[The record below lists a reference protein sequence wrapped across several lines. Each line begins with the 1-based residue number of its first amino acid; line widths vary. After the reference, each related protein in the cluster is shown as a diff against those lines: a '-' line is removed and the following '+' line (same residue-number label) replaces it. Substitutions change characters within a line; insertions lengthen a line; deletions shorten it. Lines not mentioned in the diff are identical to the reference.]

1 MKEGLLIGGGVIA
14 AGVFVGYVAY
24 KIVKKNPKVLK
35 NARKKVSNVG
45 KKASKVVVE
54 AKQAFAEGFESAQA
68 KTAIA

>member
-1 MKEGLLIGGGVIA
+1 MTKGLIGGCVIA

-45 KKASKVVVE
+45 KKVSKIAAE
-54 AKQAFAEGFESAQA
+54 AKHAFANGFEDA
-68 KTAIA
+68 KAKVATA